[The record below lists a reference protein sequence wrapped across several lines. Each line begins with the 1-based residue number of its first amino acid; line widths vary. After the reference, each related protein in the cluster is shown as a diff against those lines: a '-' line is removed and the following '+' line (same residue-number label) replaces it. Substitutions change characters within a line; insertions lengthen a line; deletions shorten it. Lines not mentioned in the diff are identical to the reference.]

1 MKKNSFDSEKHFS
14 YVKMREK
21 EKNDRYIKELKN
33 QPLVGLMEWV
43 DMMCENSSK

>member
-1 MKKNSFDSEKHFS
+1 MIKKPIYWEKYFS

-21 EKNDRYIKELKN
+21 EQNVKYIKELEN

-43 DMMCENSSK
+43 DLMVMCQN